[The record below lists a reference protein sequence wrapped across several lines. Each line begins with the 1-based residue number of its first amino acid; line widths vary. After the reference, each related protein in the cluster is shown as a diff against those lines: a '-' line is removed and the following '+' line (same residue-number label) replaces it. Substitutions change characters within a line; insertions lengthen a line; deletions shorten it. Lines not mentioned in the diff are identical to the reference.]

1 MAAHQAK
8 MGMGLADSTETYEK
22 ILVNLFYLSCWNHL
36 WQNKKLPKSRVQLEE
51 IPYEKHTETYIL
63 VEVPGI
69 EPGSF
74 GIKTGLLR
82 A

>member
-1 MAAHQAK
+1 MTMQA
-8 MGMGLADSTETYEK
+8 
-22 ILVNLFYLSCWNHL
+22 LSC
-36 WQNKKLPKSRVQLEE
+36 SSFV
-51 IPYEKHTETYIL
+51 